1 MVMGDNFKLSMT
13 AGEGVGAEA
22 RFERLSA
29 RASTGVGEVS
39 VLAE

>member
-22 RFERLSA
+22 RFERLS
-29 RASTGVGEVS
+29 TGVGEVS
-39 VLAE
+39 VEAE